1 MMNRANSVPAPS
13 APRAEVGDGDQG
25 DVHGVEHDLE
35 AHHHEDDVAA
45 REHAERADAEQQER
59 EEQPPVQGVHGAPSR
74 GVAST
79 MAPIM
84 AATSTSETSSNGNT

>member
-1 MMNRANSVPAPS
+1 MMNRAKSVPAPW
-13 APRAEVGDGDQG
+13 APPRKFGDRDEG

-35 AHHHEDDVAA
+35 AHHHKDDVAA

-59 EEQPPVQGVHGAPSR
+59 EEQPPVQGVHGRSLSR
-74 GVAST
+74 VAST
-79 MAPIM
+79 MAPII